1 MHLGQQNPVV
11 DGLSLK
17 ELGDSVLVELELRR
31 KGLPFL
37 KHVEYRIVSKCF
49 QIPVQRRY
57 SDFELFHGLLL
68 QKFIYRKVP
77 PLPPKR
83 ILKGVL
89 NSMSDR
95 EFNDSRRRGLQRFMT
110 LVIRHPVLAGD
121 ELVNI
126 FLSASSTEVQNM
138 LRDAYKKTGDEFL
151 TSQMALHGKVYLP
164 EDIQTQAAANR
175 EVIANIHSSF
185 NKLRD
190 VAERMAQRS
199 RENSTDLL
207 MFGKDLSELGSDTS
221 DLPVNATMS
230 KAWKTQRKSLVELSG
245 EFGLLADKA
254 AHQGSREEDEV
265 VEKLNLLLE
274 QLQSYRDL
282 CDRHDSGVLLEHQR
296 AFEKRSGPPFHT
308 NGPVATHLKYQNSI
322 EQSESRLSQQENT
335 IITMEMRSYFSLL
348 CLHQETQLVF
358 TYLPL
363 VTSIL
368 GTFVH
373 SQIQGHKEMGD
384 VWGDLHPKLKDLF
397 ESANEAS
404 IRSSSQ
410 THTSRRQ
417 KTCAVIGPA

>member
-1 MHLGQQNPVV
+1 MHLGQQGPVV

-17 ELGDSVLVELELRR
+17 ELGDSVLVEIEPRR

-49 QIPVQRRY
+49 QVPVQRRY
-57 SDFELFHGLLL
+57 SDFEVFHALLL
-68 QKFIYRKVP
+68 QKFIYRMVP

-89 NSMSDR
+89 NSVSDR
-95 EFNDSRRRGLQRFMT
+95 EFNDNRRRALQRFMT

-126 FLSASSTEVQNM
+126 FLSANGADVQNM
-138 LRDAYKKTGDEFL
+138 LRDSYKKTGDEFL
-151 TSQMALHGKVYLP
+151 VSQISLHGKVYLP
-164 EDIQTQAAANR
+164 EDIQSQGLINR
-175 EVIANIHSSF
+175 EMIGSLHSSF
-185 NKLRD
+185 LKLRD
-190 VAERMAQRS
+190 VAERMAQRA
-199 RENSTDLL
+199 RENSSDLL
-207 MFGKDLSELGSDTS
+207 MFGKDLRHTRPASRRNDEQSLEDTEEITGRA
-221 DLPVNATMS
+221 LRRGT
-230 KAWKTQRKSLVELSG
+230 
-245 EFGLLADKA
+245 
-254 AHQGSREEDEV
+254 REEDEV

-274 QLQSYRDL
+274 QLQSYKDL

-296 AFEKRSGPPFHT
+296 ALEKRSGP
-308 NGPVATHLKYQNSI
+308 VAT
-322 EQSESRLSQQENT
+322 QQENT

-358 TYLPL
+358 TNLPL

-368 GTFVH
+368 GTFVN

-384 VWGDLHPKLKDLF
+384 VWGDLHPKLKELL

-404 IRSSSQ
+404 SRSSSQ
-410 THTSRRQ
+410 KHTSKGQ
-417 KTCAVIGPA
+417 TPAVIGPT

>member
-1 MHLGQQNPVV
+1 MHLGQQIPL

-17 ELGDSVLVELELRR
+17 ELGDSVLVEIEPQR

-37 KHVEYRIVSKCF
+37 KHVEYRIISKCF
-49 QIPVQRRY
+49 QVPVQRRY
-57 SDFELFHGLLL
+57 SDFEVFHSLLL
-68 QKFIYRKVP
+68 QKFIYRMVP

-89 NSMSDR
+89 NSISDR

-126 FLSASSTEVQNM
+126 FLSASSADIQNK
-138 LRDAYKKTGDEFL
+138 LRESLKKTGDEFL

-164 EDIQTQAAANR
+164 ADIQSQAAANR

-185 NKLRD
+185 YKLRD
-190 VAERMAQRS
+190 VAERMAHRS
-199 RENSTDLL
+199 RENSTDLF

-221 DLPVNATMS
+221 DLPDSATLG

-265 VEKLNLLLE
+265 VEKLNLFLE
-274 QLQSYRDL
+274 QLQSYKDL

-296 AFEKRSGPPFHT
+296 AFEKR
-308 NGPVATHLKYQNSI
+308 NGPVATHLKRQSFS
-322 EQSESRLSQQENT
+322 EQPESRLTQQENT

-358 TYLPL
+358 THLPL

-384 VWGDLHPKLKDLF
+384 VWGDLHPKLKSLF
-397 ESANEAS
+397 ENANEVQS
-404 IRSSSQ
+404 RSSSQ
-410 THTSRRQ
+410 THTSRGL
-417 KTCAVIGPA
+417 KACTVVAPS

>member
-1 MHLGQQNPVV
+1 MHLGQQSALV

-17 ELGDSVLVELELRR
+17 ELGDSVLVEIEPQR
-31 KGLPFL
+31 KGLSFL

-57 SDFELFHGLLL
+57 KDFEMFHGLLL
-68 QKFIYRKVP
+68 QKFIYRMVP
-77 PLPPKR
+77 SLPPKR

-89 NSMSDR
+89 NSVSDQ

-110 LVIRHPVLAGD
+110 LVIRHPVLVGD

-126 FLSASSTEVQNM
+126 FLSASSADVLNKM
-138 LRDAYKKTGDEFL
+138 RDAYKKTGDEFL
-151 TSQMALHGKVYLP
+151 TSQIALHGKVNLP
-164 EDIQTQAAANR
+164 EGMQSQAAANR
-175 EVIANIHSSF
+175 EVIASIHSSF

-190 VAERMAQRS
+190 VAERIAQRS

-207 MFGKDLSELGSDTS
+207 MFGKDLSELGSDTP

-230 KAWKTQRKSLVELSG
+230 KAWKTQRKSLGELSG

-274 QLQSYRDL
+274 LLQSYKDL

-296 AFEKRSGPPFHT
+296 AFEKRSGP
-308 NGPVATHLKYQNSI
+308 VATHLKYQSNI
-322 EQSESRLSQQENT
+322 EQSRLTQQENT

-348 CLHQETQLVF
+348 CLHQETQMVF
-358 TYLPL
+358 THLPL

-373 SQIQGHKEMGD
+373 SQLQGHKEMGD
-384 VWGDLHPKLKDLF
+384 VWGELHPKLKDLF
-397 ESANEAS
+397 ESVNEPS
-404 IRSSSQ
+404 SRSSSQ
-410 THTSRRQ
+410 THHSRGQ
-417 KTCAVIGPA
+417 NTCALIGPA

>member
-1 MHLGQQNPVV
+1 MHLGQQSPLV

-17 ELGDSVLVELELRR
+17 ELGDSVLVEIEPQR

-57 SDFELFHGLLL
+57 SDFEVFHSLLL
-68 QKFIYRKVP
+68 QKFIYRMVP

-89 NSMSDR
+89 NSVSDR
-95 EFNDSRRRGLQRFMT
+95 EFNDNRRRGLQRFMT

-121 ELVNI
+121 ELVSL
-126 FLSASSTEVQNM
+126 FLSVSSTDVQNKM
-138 LRDAYKKTGDEFL
+138 REAYKRTGDEFL
-151 TSQMALHGKVYLP
+151 TSQIALHGKLNLP
-164 EDIQTQAAANR
+164 EDLKSQAAANR
-175 EVIANIHSSF
+175 EIIASIHSSF

-207 MFGKDLSELGSDTS
+207 MFGKDLSELGSDTP

-245 EFGLLADKA
+245 EFGLLADRA

-274 QLQSYRDL
+274 QLQSYKDL

-296 AFEKRSGPPFHT
+296 AFEKRSGP
-308 NGPVATHLKYQNSI
+308 VYQSSI
-322 EQSESRLSQQENT
+322 VQPESRLTQQENT
-335 IITMEMRSYFSLL
+335 IINMEMRSYFSLL
-348 CLHQETQLVF
+348 CLHQETQMVF
-358 TYLPL
+358 THLPL

-384 VWGDLHPKLKDLF
+384 VWGELHPKLKELF
-397 ESANEAS
+397 ESTNEAS
-404 IRSSSQ
+404 SRSSSQ
-410 THTSRRQ
+410 THTSRGQ

>member
-1 MHLGQQNPVV
+1 MHLGQQNAVV

-17 ELGDSVLVELELRR
+17 ELGDSVLVETELRR

-57 SDFELFHGLLL
+57 SDFEVFHGLLL
-68 QKFIYRKVP
+68 QKFIYRMVP

-126 FLSASSTEVQNM
+126 FLSASSAEVQNM

-164 EDIQTQAAANR
+164 EEIHTEAAANR

-221 DLPVNATMS
+221 DLPMSPTMS

-254 AHQGSREEDEV
+254 AHQ
-265 VEKLNLLLE
+265 
-274 QLQSYRDL
+274 DL

-296 AFEKRSGPPFHT
+296 AFEKRSGP
-308 NGPVATHLKYQNSI
+308 VATHLKSQNSI
-322 EQSESRLSQQENT
+322 EQPESRLSQQENT

-397 ESANEAS
+397 ESASEAS

-410 THTSRRQ
+410 THTSRGQ
-417 KTCAVIGPA
+417 KTCAVIGPT

>member
-17 ELGDSVLVELELRR
+17 ELGDSVLVEIELRR

-37 KHVEYRIVSKCF
+37 KHVEYRIISKCF

-57 SDFELFHGLLL
+57 SDFEVFHGLLL
-68 QKFIYRKVP
+68 QKFIYRMVP

-126 FLSASSTEVQNM
+126 FLSASSEVQNM

-151 TSQMALHGKVYLP
+151 TSQIALHGKVYLP

-199 RENSTDLL
+199 RANSTDLL

-230 KAWKTQRKSLVELSG
+230 KVWKTQRKSLVELSG

-254 AHQGSREEDEV
+254 AHQ
-265 VEKLNLLLE
+265 
-274 QLQSYRDL
+274 DL

-296 AFEKRSGPPFHT
+296 AFEKRSGP
-308 NGPVATHLKYQNSI
+308 VATHLKYQNSI
-322 EQSESRLSQQENT
+322 EQPESRLSQQENT

-404 IRSSSQ
+404 IHSSSQ

>member
-1 MHLGQQNPVV
+1 MHLGQQGPLM

-17 ELGDSVLVELELRR
+17 ELGDSVLVEIEPRR

-57 SDFELFHGLLL
+57 SDFEVFHGLLL
-68 QKFIYRKVP
+68 QKFIYRMVP

-89 NSMSDR
+89 NSLTDR

-121 ELVNI
+121 QLVNI
-126 FLSASSTEVQNM
+126 FLSASSADVQNK
-138 LRDAYKKTGDEFL
+138 LRDSYKKTGDEFL
-151 TSQMALHGKVYLP
+151 ISQIALHGKVYLP
-164 EDIQTQAAANR
+164 EDIQSQAAANR
-175 EVIANIHSSF
+175 EVIASIHSSF
-185 NKLRD
+185 FKLRD

-221 DLPVNATMS
+221 DLPEDAIVS

-254 AHQGSREEDEV
+254 AHQGTREEDEV

-274 QLQSYRDL
+274 QLQSYKDL

-296 AFEKRSGPPFHT
+296 AFEKRSGPV
-308 NGPVATHLKYQNSI
+308 GTHLKYQNSI
-322 EQSESRLSQQENT
+322 EQPESRLSQQENT

-358 TYLPL
+358 TNLPL

-368 GTFVH
+368 GTFVN

-397 ESANEAS
+397 QSANEAS
-404 IRSSSQ
+404 SHSASQ
-410 THTSRRQ
+410 TNSSGGQ
-417 KTCAVIGPA
+417 KSCAVNGST

>member
-1 MHLGQQNPVV
+1 KMHLGQQNPMV

-57 SDFELFHGLLL
+57 SDFEVFHGLLL
-68 QKFIYRKVP
+68 QKFIYRMVP

-83 ILKGVL
+83 ILKG
-89 NSMSDR
+89 DR

-121 ELVNI
+121 ELVSI
-126 FLSASSTEVQNM
+126 FLSASSADVQNM
-138 LRDAYKKTGDEFL
+138 LRDVYKKTDDEFL
-151 TSQMALHGKVYLP
+151 TSQMALHGKVYIP
-164 EDIQTQAAANR
+164 EDIQTHAATNR

-245 EFGLLADKA
+245 EFGLLANKA

-274 QLQSYRDL
+274 QLQSYKDL

-296 AFEKRSGPPFHT
+296 AFEKRSGP
-308 NGPVATHLKYQNSI
+308 VATHLKYQNSF
-322 EQSESRLSQQENT
+322 EQAESRLTQQENT
-335 IITMEMRSYFSLL
+335 IITMEMRRYFSLL

-397 ESANEAS
+397 ESANEWPQN
-404 IRSSSQ
+404 IFE
-410 THTSRRQ
+410 HT
-417 KTCAVIGPA
+417 KHN

>member
-1 MHLGQQNPVV
+1 MHLGQQSPLV

-17 ELGDSVLVELELRR
+17 ELGDSVLVEIEPRK
-31 KGLPFL
+31 KGLAFL

-57 SDFELFHGLLL
+57 NDFEVFHGLLL
-68 QKFIYRKVP
+68 QKFIYRMVP

-89 NSMSDR
+89 NSVSDR

-126 FLSASSTEVQNM
+126 FLSASSADVQNKM
-138 LRDAYKKTGDEFL
+138 RDAYKKTGDEFL
-151 TSQMALHGKVYLP
+151 TSQIALHGKVNLP
-164 EDIQTQAAANR
+164 EEMRSKAAANR
-175 EVIANIHSSF
+175 EVIASIHSSF

-207 MFGKDLSELGSDTS
+207 MFGKDLSELGSDTP
-221 DLPVNATMS
+221 DLPMNATMS
-230 KAWKTQRKSLVELSG
+230 KAWKTQRKSLGELSG

-274 QLQSYRDL
+274 QLQSYKDL

-296 AFEKRSGPPFHT
+296 TFEKRS
-308 NGPVATHLKYQNSI
+308 GPVATHLKYHSSI
-322 EQSESRLSQQENT
+322 EQPESRLTQQENT

-348 CLHQETQLVF
+348 CLHQETQMVF
-358 TYLPL
+358 THLPL

-384 VWGDLHPKLKDLF
+384 VWGELHPKLKDLF
-397 ESANEAS
+397 ENTNEAS
-404 IRSSSQ
+404 SHPSSQ
-410 THTSRRQ
+410 THTSRGQ

>member
-1 MHLGQQNPVV
+1 MHLGQKIPL

-17 ELGDSVLVELELRR
+17 ELGDSVLVEIEPQR

-37 KHVEYRIVSKCF
+37 KHVEYRIISKCF
-49 QIPVQRRY
+49 QVPVQRRY
-57 SDFELFHGLLL
+57 SDFEVFHSLLL
-68 QKFIYRKVP
+68 QKFIYRMVP

-89 NSMSDR
+89 NSISDR

-126 FLSASSTEVQNM
+126 FLSASSTDVQNK
-138 LRDAYKKTGDEFL
+138 LRESFKKTGDEFL

-164 EDIQTQAAANR
+164 EDIQSQAAANR

-185 NKLRD
+185 YKLRD
-190 VAERMAQRS
+190 VAERMAHRS
-199 RENSTDLL
+199 RENSTDLF

-221 DLPVNATMS
+221 DLPDSATLG

-254 AHQGSREEDEV
+254 AHQGCREEDEV
-265 VEKLNLLLE
+265 VEKLNLFLE
-274 QLQSYRDL
+274 QLQSYKDL
-282 CDRHDSGVLLEHQR
+282 CDRHDNGVLLEHQR
-296 AFEKRSGPPFHT
+296 AFEKR
-308 NGPVATHLKYQNSI
+308 NGPVATHLKRQSFS
-322 EQSESRLSQQENT
+322 EQPESRLTQQENT

-348 CLHQETQLVF
+348 CLHQETQLIF
-358 TYLPL
+358 THLPL

-384 VWGDLHPKLKDLF
+384 VWGDLHPKLKSLF
-397 ESANEAS
+397 ENANEVS
-404 IRSSSQ
+404 SRSSSQ
-410 THTSRRQ
+410 THTSR
-417 KTCAVIGPA
+417 

>member
-1 MHLGQQNPVV
+1 MHLGQQSALV

-17 ELGDSVLVELELRR
+17 ELGDSVLVEIESRR

-57 SDFELFHGLLL
+57 SDFEVFHSLLL
-68 QKFIYRKVP
+68 QKFIYRMVP
-77 PLPPKR
+77 SLPPKR

-89 NSMSDR
+89 NSVSDR

-126 FLSASSTEVQNM
+126 FLSVSSADVLNKM
-138 LRDAYKKTGDEFL
+138 RDAYKKTGDEFL
-151 TSQMALHGKVYLP
+151 TSQIALHSKVYLP
-164 EDIQTQAAANR
+164 EDMKSQAAANR
-175 EVIANIHSSF
+175 EVITSIHSSF

-207 MFGKDLSELGSDTS
+207 MFGKDLSELGSDTP

-230 KAWKTQRKSLVELSG
+230 KAWKTQRKSLVEMSG

-274 QLQSYRDL
+274 QLQSYKDL

-296 AFEKRSGPPFHT
+296 AFEKRSV
-308 NGPVATHLKYQNSI
+308 PVATHLKYQSNI
-322 EQSESRLSQQENT
+322 EQPESRLTQQENT
-335 IITMEMRSYFSLL
+335 IINMEMRSYFSLL
-348 CLHQETQLVF
+348 CLHQETQMVF
-358 TYLPL
+358 THLPL
-363 VTSIL
+363 VTLIL

-384 VWGDLHPKLKDLF
+384 VWGELQPKLKDLF
-397 ESANEAS
+397 ESTNEPS
-404 IRSSSQ
+404 SRSSSQ
-410 THTSRRQ
+410 THTSRGQ